1 MWYSSLS
8 SNRSVHG
15 NFILGKLAQNL
26 KRTSSKVKT
35 HLYASDPEDC
45 LIFNYEFTAQVEKH
59 LVIGTVWE
67 VQFTDEDFYID
78 LNQELYEE
86 CLERT
91 RRVEERDMTDVD
103 EEELEEEQD
112 PRVRTTSSGRILK
125 LPNRFLLNDT
135 A

>member
-1 MWYSSLS
+1 M
-8 SNRSVHG
+8 
-15 NFILGKLAQNL
+15 
-26 KRTSSKVKT
+26 SKVKT
-35 HLYASDPEDC
+35 QLYVSDPEDC

-67 VQFTDEDFYID
+67 VQFTDEDFRAID

-91 RRVEERDMTDVD
+91 RGVEERDMTDVD

-112 PRVRTTSSGRILK
+112 LRVRTTSSGRILK
-125 LPNRFLLNDT
+125 LPNRFY
-135 A
+135 

>member
-1 MWYSSLS
+1 MRALRFFLRARAEIKNLLASSE
-8 SNRSVHG
+8 H
-15 NFILGKLAQNL
+15 F
-26 KRTSSKVKT
+26 
-35 HLYASDPEDC
+35 LYFRLQQS
-45 LIFNYEFTAQVEKH
+45 IWKH

-67 VQFTDEDFYID
+67 VQFTDEDFHID

-91 RRVEERDMTDVD
+91 RGVEERDMTDVD

-125 LPNRFLLNDT
+125 LPNRFY
-135 A
+135 